1 MSSLKEKAISGMMW
15 NAVER
20 FGSTFFLFLS
30 NLVLARLLMPSDF
43 GTVAML
49 MVFISISETIVD
61 AGFGSAL
68 IQKKDVDEKDYST
81 VFIWNIFF
89 SLFLYSIL
97 YICSP
102 FIANFYNDSLLCN
115 ILRVQGIVIILNSFI
130 IVQIA
135 KLKKELNFRLIA
147 KINLYSVVVGT
158 IAAIICAF
166 YGMGVWSLVV
176 KMVLQS
182 LIQVISYNCIVRK
195 VFSIQFNFD
204 RFLSM
209 FKFGIFI
216 FLNRLLNTLFNNI
229 MTLIIGKF
237 FSSSTLGYYNQGKKL
252 EDLPRG
258 TISSII
264 YNVAFSA
271 FSIIKDDKERLCKS
285 ASSCMRCLALI
296 STPVMMFAFIVAEPL
311 IIVLYGEKWI
321 PSVLY
326 FRILCIGALVT
337 SPLELNSE
345 IINSIGKSK
354 MSFNIRMFQRT
365 IGTILMLFGVSF
377 GMKGLLIAYV
387 IGQLLSFFLSSL
399 FTGKYVGYGI
409 LKQGID
415 ILPSI
420 IISFASVTLVYFIE
434 YIINFNSYILN
445 ILTCL
450 ILYTIIYLLLSIV
463 TYKSELLFIKDS
475 LIKIIK
481 KY

>member
-147 KINLYSVVVGT
+147 KINLLSVIVGT
-158 IAAIICAF
+158 IAAILCAVG
-166 YGMGVWSLVV
+166 GMGVWSLVV

-182 LIQVISYNCIVRK
+182 LIQVFCYWSNRVLTINRLS
-195 VFSIQFNFD
+195 FNIDCFCD
-204 RFLSM
+204 M
-209 FKFGIFI
+209 FKFSIFI
-216 FLNRLLNTLFNNI
+216 FLNRLINSGYNNI
-229 MTLIIGKF
+229 LSLLVGKI
-237 FSSSTLGYYNQGKKL
+237 FSAASLGYYSQANKL
-252 EDLPRG
+252 SDIPRSV
-258 TISSII
+258 ISSIVN
-264 YNVAFSA
+264 NVAFPAYS
-271 FSIIKDDKERLCKS
+271 SINEDLSRLKVAASKS
-285 ASSCMRCLALI
+285 VKCLSLI
-296 STPVMMFAFIVAEPL
+296 SVPVMICGIVVAKPL
-311 IIVLYGEKWI
+311 IILLFTDKWI
-321 PSVLY
+321 TSVEY
-326 FRILCIGALVT
+326 FQILCIAGLST
-337 SPLELNSE
+337 TMMESNSVLL
-345 IINSIGKSK
+345 NSIGRSNI
-354 MSFNIRMFQRT
+354 SFYVRVFEGASDIVLMC
-365 IGTILMLFGVSF
+365 IGIQY
-377 GMKGLLIAYV
+377 GMIGLLAAYALGQFLSFCIGSFFSGKYISYGFFSQIRDIAPFLFFSIV
-387 IGQLLSFFLSSL
+387 ASVVCEIESIIFKLSDIFQLL
-399 FTGKYVGYGI
+399 
-409 LKQGID
+409 
-415 ILPSI
+415 
-420 IISFASVTLVYFIE
+420 
-434 YIINFNSYILN
+434 
-445 ILTCL
+445 
-450 ILYTIIYLLLSIV
+450 IYLLTFVLIYS
-463 TYKSELLFIKDS
+463 LLILCFCKNEKQV
-475 LIKIIK
+475 LIETICNKIK
-481 KY
+481 K

>member
-1 MSSLKEKAISGMMW
+1 M
-15 NAVER
+15 
-20 FGSTFFLFLS
+20 
-30 NLVLARLLMPSDF
+30 
-43 GTVAML
+43 
-49 MVFISISETIVD
+49 
-61 AGFGSAL
+61 
-68 IQKKDVDEKDYST
+68 
-81 VFIWNIFF
+81 
-89 SLFLYSIL
+89 

-147 KINLYSVVVGT
+147 KINLFSVVVGT

-176 KMVLQS
+176 KVVLQS

-195 VFSIQFNFD
+195 VFSIQYNFD

-399 FTGKYVGYGI
+399 FTGKYVGYGFI
-409 LKQGID
+409 IQIKD
-415 ILPSI
+415 IAPFLFFSIVASVICEIESI
-420 IISFASVTLVYFIE
+420 IFKLSDIFQL
-434 YIINFNSYILN
+434 L
-445 ILTCL
+445 
-450 ILYTIIYLLLSIV
+450 IYLLTFILIYS
-463 TYKSELLFIKDS
+463 LLVLCFCKNEKQV
-475 LIKIIK
+475 LIETICNKIK
-481 KY
+481 K

>member
-147 KINLYSVVVGT
+147 KINLFSVVVGT

-399 FTGKYVGYGI
+399 FTGKYVGYGFI
-409 LKQGID
+409 IQIKD
-415 ILPSI
+415 IAPFLFFSIVASVICEIESI
-420 IISFASVTLVYFIE
+420 IFKLSDIFQL
-434 YIINFNSYILN
+434 L
-445 ILTCL
+445 
-450 ILYTIIYLLLSIV
+450 IYLLTFILIYS
-463 TYKSELLFIKDS
+463 LLVLCFCKNEKQV
-475 LIKIIK
+475 LIETICNKIK
-481 KY
+481 K

>member
-1 MSSLKEKAISGMMW
+1 MSLKEKAISGMMW

-147 KINLYSVVVGT
+147 KINLFSVVVGT

-399 FTGKYVGYGI
+399 FTGKYVGYGFI
-409 LKQGID
+409 IQIKD
-415 ILPSI
+415 IAPFLFFSIVASVICEIESI
-420 IISFASVTLVYFIE
+420 IFKLSDIFQL
-434 YIINFNSYILN
+434 L
-445 ILTCL
+445 
-450 ILYTIIYLLLSIV
+450 IYLLTFILIYS
-463 TYKSELLFIKDS
+463 LLVLCFCKNEKQV
-475 LIKIIK
+475 LIETICNKIK
-481 KY
+481 K

>member
-147 KINLYSVVVGT
+147 KINLFSVVVGT

-176 KMVLQS
+176 KVVLQS

-195 VFSIQFNFD
+195 VFSIQYNFD
-204 RFLSM
+204 RFL
-209 FKFGIFI
+209 
-216 FLNRLLNTLFNNI
+216 
-229 MTLIIGKF
+229 
-237 FSSSTLGYYNQGKKL
+237 
-252 EDLPRG
+252 
-258 TISSII
+258 
-264 YNVAFSA
+264 
-271 FSIIKDDKERLCKS
+271 
-285 ASSCMRCLALI
+285 
-296 STPVMMFAFIVAEPL
+296 
-311 IIVLYGEKWI
+311 
-321 PSVLY
+321 
-326 FRILCIGALVT
+326 
-337 SPLELNSE
+337 
-345 IINSIGKSK
+345 
-354 MSFNIRMFQRT
+354 
-365 IGTILMLFGVSF
+365 
-377 GMKGLLIAYV
+377 
-387 IGQLLSFFLSSL
+387 
-399 FTGKYVGYGI
+399 
-409 LKQGID
+409 
-415 ILPSI
+415 
-420 IISFASVTLVYFIE
+420 
-434 YIINFNSYILN
+434 
-445 ILTCL
+445 
-450 ILYTIIYLLLSIV
+450 
-463 TYKSELLFIKDS
+463 
-475 LIKIIK
+475 
-481 KY
+481 

>member
-1 MSSLKEKAISGMMW
+1 MMW

-147 KINLYSVVVGT
+147 KINLFSVVVGT

-182 LIQVISYNCIVRK
+182 LIQVISYNWIVRK

-326 FRILCIGALVT
+326 FRILCIGSLVT

-399 FTGKYVGYGI
+399 FTGKYVGYGFVI
-409 LKQGID
+409 QIKD
-415 ILPSI
+415 IVPFLLFSIVASI
-420 IISFASVTLVYFIE
+420 ICEIE
-434 YIINFNSYILN
+434 STIFKFSDIIQL
-445 ILTCL
+445 L
-450 ILYTIIYLLLSIV
+450 IYLFTFILIYSLLV
-463 TYKSELLFIKDS
+463 LCFCKNEKQV
-475 LIKIIK
+475 LIETICNKIK
-481 KY
+481 K